1 MAGLQVRQHGADVRL
16 TEYNFCRTES
26 EYQKC
31 NQKIWLY
38 GFRIKIEINDR
49 LNWYSQV
56 KRSEIKMEYGYCRI
70 STPKQNID
78 RQVRNI
84 LSAFPNAKIYKE
96 IYTGTKTTGRKKL
109 EEIVKLARS
118 GDTIIF
124 DSVSRMSRNAD
135 EGVNLVFIKEPHIN
149 TAAYSK
155 ALSSTEGLSDTGNQ
169 IADEYIKAT
178 RNMLKILAENQI
190 RLAFEQSQKEV
201 DDLHRRTSEGIETA
215 RRNGKQIEQV
225 AGRKLHVKKAKPA
238 KEIIQKHCKSFGG
251 TLSDSECIKLAGI
264 SHNTFYK
271 YKRELLAE
279 MMP

>member
-1 MAGLQVRQHGADVRL
+1 
-16 TEYNFCRTES
+16 
-26 EYQKC
+26 
-31 NQKIWLY
+31 
-38 GFRIKIEINDR
+38 
-49 LNWYSQV
+49 
-56 KRSEIKMEYGYCRI
+56 MEYGYCRI

-78 RQVRNI
+78 RQFRNI

-135 EGVNLVFIKEPHIN
+135 EGVGLYMQLYDEGVNLVFIKEPHIN
-149 TAAYSK
+149 TATYSK
-155 ALSSTEGLSDTGNQ
+155 ALSSAEGLSDTGNQ

-178 RNMLKILAENQI
+178 RNVLKILAENQI

-201 DDLHRRTSEGIETA
+201 DDLHRRTAEGIETA
-215 RRNGKQIEQV
+215 RRNGKQIGQV

-238 KEIIQKHCKSFGG
+238 KEIIKKHCKSFGG
-251 TLSDSECIKLAGI
+251 TLSDSECITLAGI
-264 SHNTFYK
+264 SRNTFYK
-271 YKRELLAE
+271 YKRELMQE
-279 MMP
+279 MML